1 MKYCVIRPF
10 GASGELHVSNSEF
23 AVAVRRD
30 TEPTPVGAINRV
42 WVNLYTRTIC
52 ILTTLGRS
60 CGFPG
65 TISTA
70 CSVTGHN
77 SVEIGCKEA

>member
-42 WVNLYTRTIC
+42 WVNLYKNDLYTHHS
-52 ILTTLGRS
+52 GM
-60 CGFPG
+60 
-65 TISTA
+65 
-70 CSVTGHN
+70 
-77 SVEIGCKEA
+77 